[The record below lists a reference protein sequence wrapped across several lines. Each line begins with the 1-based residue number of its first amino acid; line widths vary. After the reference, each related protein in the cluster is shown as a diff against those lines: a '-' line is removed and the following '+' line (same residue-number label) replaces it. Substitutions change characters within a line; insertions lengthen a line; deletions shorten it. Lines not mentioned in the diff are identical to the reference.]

1 MSSLTQKSVPCE
13 VLLSPRR
20 RYSEADRTRFLEV
33 LDRTGRVSAA
43 SAETGFNLRKC
54 YAWARQTRPGTV
66 PADTASTRG
75 TIKSKYT
82 QSQKDAFFTEL
93 DRLGTVSA
101 AARAMGFPVGTCFQW
116 ACKAGVRRTKGT
128 GDRRAQFLALRRSGQ
143 TQREA
148 ARAVGVN
155 PRTGRDWELGVRR
168 SNNKR
173 YYPDGR
179 VVDYKQGVTTFIAP
193 AATVAAANIPGLG
206 QLQKPISTRYLSL
219 PEREQ
224 IRDLRREGNSLRSI
238 ARALGRPA
246 SSISREIA
254 RNTGPAG
261 YQPYAAHRAAASRR
275 PRPKPSKLAVD
286 GKLREFVKQGLL
298 VCWSPEQISNRLLTE
313 FPDSP
318 EMRVAPETIYQSLYF
333 QARGGLK
340 REVQAALRSGR
351 TRRKARTDPE
361 KRTHRFRDPM
371 INISE
376 RPPEVEDRAVPGH
389 WEGDLITGALN
400 QTAIATLVE
409 RTTRYVMLVHLDGD
423 HTAETVRDGLIKT
436 MVTLPGHL
444 RGSLTWDQGAE
455 MASHKAFSV
464 ATDMDVYFCDPA
476 SPWQRGSNENT
487 NGLLRQYFPKGT
499 DLSVHSVEDLEH
511 VAQQLNGRPRKT
523 LGWETPAER
532 MRDLLLTT

>member
-1 MSSLTQKSVPCE
+1 MSSLTQKSVPGE
-13 VLLSPRR
+13 ALTPRL
-20 RYSEADRTRFLEV
+20 RYSPDDRTRFLDV
-33 LDRTGRVSAA
+33 LDRTGKVSAA
-43 SAETGFNLRKC
+43 SAETGFNLSKC
-54 YAWARQTRPGTV
+54 YAWARQTRANT
-66 PADTASTRG
+66 PAAKTGSTRG
-75 TIKSKYT
+75 TIKTKYT
-82 QSQKDAFFTEL
+82 QSQKDEFFFVL
-93 DRLGTVSA
+93 DRVGSVSA
-101 AARAMGFPVGTCFQW
+101 AAKTMGFPVGTCFQW
-116 ACKAGVRRTKGT
+116 SYAAGVATRRPGHGKRGEYLRLRAA
-128 GDRRAQFLALRRSGQ
+128 GSSRRA
-143 TQREA
+143 A
-148 ARAVGVN
+148 AAEVGVHS
-155 PRTGRDWELGVRR
+155 RTAEDWDKGISKIGSRR
-168 SNNKR
+168 V
-173 YYPDGR
+173 YPDGR
-179 VVDYKQGVTTFIAP
+179 VIDYKQGVTTFTDPAAPPAP
-193 AATVAAANIPGLG
+193 APSPGLV
-206 QLQKPISTRYLSL
+206 QLQKPISSRYLSL

-246 SSISREIA
+246 SSISRELA

-261 YQPYAAHRAAASRR
+261 YQPYAAHRTAASRR
-275 PRPKPSKLAVD
+275 PRPKPSKLALKGD
-286 GKLREFVKQGLL
+286 LRDFVRQGLL

-340 REVQAALRSGR
+340 REVQTALRSGR
-351 TRRKARTDPE
+351 TRRKARTDPQ
-361 KRTHRFRDPM
+361 KRTSRFRDPM

-436 MVTLPGHL
+436 MVTLPAHL

-455 MASHKAFSV
+455 MASHKAFSI

-487 NGLLRQYFPKGT
+487 NGLLRQYFPKGS